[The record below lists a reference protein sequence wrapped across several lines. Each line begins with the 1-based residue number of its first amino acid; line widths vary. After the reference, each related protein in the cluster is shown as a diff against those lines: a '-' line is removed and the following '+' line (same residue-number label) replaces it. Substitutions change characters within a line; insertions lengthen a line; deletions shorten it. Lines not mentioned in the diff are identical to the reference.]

1 MSPKSSTHVNR
12 HLLMAVYVMLLASL
26 CSAQSGGSKDT
37 PALNSGAPPAAAM
50 ASLTGVVMDENNA
63 VIPGASVAVKD
74 ALRKTQKETV
84 TAGDGTFSVTELWP
98 GSYIITVRR
107 DGFSTA
113 EVKDVLLSAGEQA
126 ALKIKLRVGDI
137 GETVSV
143 TADPLLMANS
153 SSPGLTLE
161 RQAIENLPV
170 NGRSLQTLTLLAPG
184 TVAPRATFT
193 EQGQL
198 SVNGQRANANYF
210 MLDGVSANIGVA
222 VGASGT
228 GQSGAGSLPGTSVMG
243 STNTLVTLDSLQEF
257 KILTTAFA
265 PEYGRTPGAQILL
278 TTRAGTNQFHGS
290 IFEYFR
296 SNALGA
302 RDWFARTE
310 NASLPSSRTNEF
322 GGVFGGPII
331 KDRTFFFL
339 SYEGLRARLPQFAVR
354 DVPSIFARENA
365 RPQLRPILNAFPLP
379 NLFDSNNPALSQ
391 FSSAYTDSA
400 RFDAASLRLDQKF
413 GERWTFFARY
423 NYAPSEI
430 MQRGAGSSLND
441 SLRLSFKTQTATLG
455 ATQIITPRLVNDFRI
470 NYSRSTG
477 DKVFALDDFGGAVP
491 LTDAFMFP
499 SFASSGNSFYG
510 FSLGGDSTAL
520 YSGKDATSLQTQYNL
535 LDNVALTLG
544 SHQLKFGFDYR
555 RLTSTYEE
563 WKYRENAAL
572 TANMTDLESGSAS
585 TVTVSAQD
593 HTTINFTNLSV
604 YAQDAWRISQRLSL
618 TYGMRWEY
626 NPPPVASNPQS
637 LFTVTGLDN
646 LANLN
651 LAPQGTPLYQATR
664 NNYAP
669 RIGAAFQLFK
679 RPGLETMLRGGVG
692 IFYDL
697 GTGPLGNTASSF
709 PYQRRKTFNNV
720 LYPLD
725 ITYTTQLPYNQTL
738 PVSLIRVADPHLQLP
753 RVMQW
758 NFGIEQSLGAKQT
771 LTATYVGATGRRLL
785 RTELLQNPSPFFEQV
800 YVTTNKATS
809 DYHALQ
815 LQFQRRLAQGFQAY
829 ASYTWAHSIDIASND
844 STANLPTLASRDPYD
859 AQLDR
864 GPSDF
869 DIRHSLTAA
878 ISYDIPSLFKS
889 GIGRAVLSRW
899 SVETIFS
906 ARSAAPVDIF
916 SRRVSD
922 FGLVNLRPD
931 LNTDVPLYLSD
942 ASAPGGRRINPD
954 AFATPIYV
962 DGQGSLGRNA
972 LRGFPFTQIDFAVHR
987 NFALT
992 DRVGLQFRM
1001 EIFNLFNHPNFGSPI
1016 GDLDSEDFGRATTML
1031 GRSLTATNNTG
1042 FNPLFQAGGPRA
1054 VQFSIKLQF

>member
-1 MSPKSSTHVNR
+1 
-12 HLLMAVYVMLLASL
+12 MAVCVMLLAPL
-26 CSAQSGGSKDT
+26 CPAQNGASKDS
-37 PALNSGAPPAAAM
+37 PALNPSAPPAAAM
-50 ASLTGVVMDENNA
+50 ASLTGVVMDENSA
-63 VIPGASVAVKD
+63 VIPGASVTVKD

-84 TAGDGTFSVTELWP
+84 TASDGTFSVTELWP
-98 GSYIITVRR
+98 GSYIVTVRR
-107 DGFSTA
+107 EGFSTA

-126 ALKIKLRVGDI
+126 ALKVRLRVGDI

-153 SSPGLTLE
+153 GSPGVTLE
-161 RQAIENLPV
+161 RQAIENFPV

-184 TVAPRATFT
+184 TVATRATFT

-210 MLDGVSANIGVA
+210 LLDGVSANIGVA
-222 VGASGT
+222 AGASGT
-228 GQSGAGSLPGTSVMG
+228 GQSGAGSLPGMSAMG

-265 PEYGRTPGAQILL
+265 PEFGRTPGAQIIL

-290 IFEYFR
+290 FFEYFR
-296 SNALGA
+296 SSALGA
-302 RDWFARTE
+302 RDWFDSTE
-310 NASLPSSRTNEF
+310 HASLPSSRTHDF
-322 GGVFGGPII
+322 GGVIGGPVI

-339 SYEGLRARLPQFAVR
+339 SYEGLRAQLPQFAVR
-354 DVPSIFARENA
+354 DVPSMFARENA
-365 RPQLRPILNAFPLP
+365 RPELRPILNAFPLP
-379 NLFDSNNPALSQ
+379 NRFDGDNLALSQ

-423 NYAPSEI
+423 NYAPSELF
-430 MQRGAGSSLND
+430 QRGAGSSLSD
-441 SLRLSFKTQTATLG
+441 ALRLSFRTQTATLG
-455 ATQIITPRLVNDFRI
+455 ATQIITPRLVNDFRV

-477 DKVFALDDFGGAVP
+477 EKFFTLDDFGGAVP
-491 LTDAFMFP
+491 VTDATIFP
-499 SFASSGNSFYG
+499 SFASSGNAFFG
-510 FSLGGDSTAL
+510 FNLGDDSTSL
-520 YSGKDATSLQTQYNL
+520 FSGKDASSLQKQFNV

-544 SHQLKFGFDYR
+544 SHQLKVGFDYR

-572 TANMTDLESGSAS
+572 VANMTDLQVGSAS
-585 TVTVSAQD
+585 SVIVSAQD
-593 HTTINFTNLSV
+593 RTVINFTNLSV
-604 YAQDAWRISQRLSL
+604 YAQDTWRISQRLSL
-618 TYGMRWEY
+618 TYGVRWEY
-626 NPPPVASNPQS
+626 NPPPVAANGQS

-651 LAPQGTPLYQATR
+651 LAPEGTPLYQATR

-669 RIGAAFQLFK
+669 RVGAAFQLFK
-679 RPGLETMLRGGVG
+679 HPGFETMLRGGFGV
-692 IFYDL
+692 FYDL
-697 GTGPLGNTASSF
+697 GSGPLGNSSSSF
-709 PYQRRKTFNNV
+709 PYQRRKTFSNV

-725 ITYTTQLPYNQTL
+725 IIYTTQLPYNQSL
-738 PVSLIRVADPHLQLP
+738 PVSLIRVAEPNLQLP

-758 NFGIEQSLGAKQT
+758 NFGVEQSLGAKQT
-771 LTATYVGATGRRLL
+771 LTATYVGVAGRRLL
-785 RTELLQNPSPFFEQV
+785 RTELLQNPTPYFEQV

-829 ASYTWAHSIDIASND
+829 ASYTWAHAIDIASND
-844 STANLPTLASRDPYD
+844 STASLPTLAGREPYD
-859 AQLDR
+859 ALLDR

-878 ISYDIPSLFKS
+878 VSYDLPSLFKS
-889 GIGRAVLSRW
+889 GIGRAVFSRW

-906 ARSAAPVDIF
+906 AHSAAPVEVF
-916 SRRVSD
+916 SRRISD
-922 FGLVNLRPD
+922 FGIVNLRPD
-931 LNTDVPLYLSD
+931 VTTDVPLYLSD
-942 ASAPGGRRINPD
+942 PSAPGGRRFNPA
-954 AFATPIYV
+954 AFLVPLYE
-962 DGQGSLGRNA
+962 GQGNLGRNA
-972 LRGFPFTQIDFAVHR
+972 LRGFPFTQLDFAVHR

-1001 EIFNLFNHPNFGSPI
+1001 EIFNLFNHPNFASPV
-1016 GDLDSEDFGRATTML
+1016 GDLDSANFGRATTML

-1042 FNPLFQAGGPRA
+1042 FNPLFQEGGPRA
-1054 VQFSIKLQF
+1054 VQFSLKLQF

>member
-1 MSPKSSTHVNR
+1 
-12 HLLMAVYVMLLASL
+12 MAVCVMLLAPL
-26 CSAQSGGSKDT
+26 CPAQNGASKDS
-37 PALNSGAPPAAAM
+37 PALNPSAPPAAAM
-50 ASLTGVVMDENNA
+50 ASLTGVVMDENSA
-63 VIPGASVAVKD
+63 VIPGASVTVKD

-84 TAGDGTFSVTELWP
+84 TASDGTFSVTELWP
-98 GSYIITVRR
+98 GSYIVTVRR
-107 DGFSTA
+107 EGFSTA

-126 ALKIKLRVGDI
+126 ALKVRLRVGDI

-153 SSPGLTLE
+153 GSPGVTLE
-161 RQAIENLPV
+161 RQAIENFPV

-184 TVAPRATFT
+184 TVATRATFT

-210 MLDGVSANIGVA
+210 LLDGVSANIGVA
-222 VGASGT
+222 AGASGT
-228 GQSGAGSLPGTSVMG
+228 GQSGAGSLPGMSAMG

-265 PEYGRTPGAQILL
+265 PEFGRTPGAQIIL

-290 IFEYFR
+290 FFEYFR
-296 SNALGA
+296 SSALGA
-302 RDWFARTE
+302 RDWFDSTE
-310 NASLPSSRTNEF
+310 HASLPSSRTHDF
-322 GGVFGGPII
+322 GGVIGGPVI

-339 SYEGLRARLPQFAVR
+339 SYEGLRAQLPQFAVR
-354 DVPSIFARENA
+354 DVPSMFARENA
-365 RPQLRPILNAFPLP
+365 RPELRPILNAFPLP
-379 NLFDSNNPALSQ
+379 NRFDGDNLALSQ

-423 NYAPSEI
+423 NYAPSELF
-430 MQRGAGSSLND
+430 QRGAGSSLSD
-441 SLRLSFKTQTATLG
+441 ALRLSFRTQTATLG
-455 ATQIITPRLVNDFRI
+455 ATQIITPRLVNDFRV
-470 NYSRSTG
+470 NYSRSNGEKFFT
-477 DKVFALDDFGGAVP
+477 LDDFGGAVP
-491 LTDAFMFP
+491 VTDATIFP
-499 SFASSGNSFYG
+499 SFASSGNAFFG
-510 FSLGGDSTAL
+510 FNLGDDSTSL
-520 YSGKDATSLQTQYNL
+520 FSGKDASSLQKQFNV

-544 SHQLKFGFDYR
+544 SHQLKVGFDYR

-572 TANMTDLESGSAS
+572 VANMTDLQVGSAS
-585 TVTVSAQD
+585 SVIVSAQD
-593 HTTINFTNLSV
+593 RTVINFTNLSV
-604 YAQDAWRISQRLSL
+604 YAQDTWRISQRLSL
-618 TYGMRWEY
+618 TYGVRWEY
-626 NPPPVASNPQS
+626 NPPPVAANGQS

-651 LAPQGTPLYQATR
+651 LAPEGTPLYQATR

-669 RIGAAFQLFK
+669 RVGAAFQLFK
-679 RPGLETMLRGGVG
+679 HPGFETMLRGGFGV
-692 IFYDL
+692 FYDL
-697 GTGPLGNTASSF
+697 GSGPLGNSSSSF
-709 PYQRRKTFNNV
+709 PYQRRKTFSNV

-725 ITYTTQLPYNQTL
+725 IIYTTQLPYNQSL
-738 PVSLIRVADPHLQLP
+738 PVSLIRVAEPNLQLP

-758 NFGIEQSLGAKQT
+758 NFGVEQSLGAKQT
-771 LTATYVGATGRRLL
+771 LTATYVGVAGRRLL
-785 RTELLQNPSPFFEQV
+785 RTELLQNPTPYFEQV

-829 ASYTWAHSIDIASND
+829 ASYTWAHAIDIASND
-844 STANLPTLASRDPYD
+844 STASLPTLAGREPYD
-859 AQLDR
+859 ALLDR

-878 ISYDIPSLFKS
+878 VSYDLPSLFKS
-889 GIGRAVLSRW
+889 GIGRAVFSRW

-906 ARSAAPVDIF
+906 AHSAAPVEVF
-916 SRRVSD
+916 SRRISD
-922 FGLVNLRPD
+922 FGIVNLRPD
-931 LNTDVPLYLSD
+931 VTTDVPLYLSD
-942 ASAPGGRRINPD
+942 PSAPGGRRFNPA
-954 AFATPIYV
+954 AFLVPLYE
-962 DGQGSLGRNA
+962 GQGNLGRNA
-972 LRGFPFTQIDFAVHR
+972 LRGFPFTQLDFAVHR

-1001 EIFNLFNHPNFGSPI
+1001 EIFNLFNHPNFASPV
-1016 GDLDSEDFGRATTML
+1016 GDLDSANFGRATTML

-1042 FNPLFQAGGPRA
+1042 FNPLFQEGGPRA
-1054 VQFSIKLQF
+1054 VQFSLKLQF

>member
-1 MSPKSSTHVNR
+1 
-12 HLLMAVYVMLLASL
+12 MLLAPL
-26 CSAQSGGSKDT
+26 CPAQNGASKDS
-37 PALNSGAPPAAAM
+37 PALNPSAPPAAAM
-50 ASLTGVVMDENNA
+50 ASLTGVVMDENSA
-63 VIPGASVAVKD
+63 VIPGASVTVKD

-84 TAGDGTFSVTELWP
+84 TASDGTFSVTELWP
-98 GSYIITVRR
+98 GSYIVTVRR
-107 DGFSTA
+107 EGFSTA

-126 ALKIKLRVGDI
+126 ALKVRLRVGDI

-153 SSPGLTLE
+153 GSPGVTLE
-161 RQAIENLPV
+161 RQAIENFPV

-184 TVAPRATFT
+184 TVATRATFT

-210 MLDGVSANIGVA
+210 LLDGVSANIGVA
-222 VGASGT
+222 AGASGT
-228 GQSGAGSLPGTSVMG
+228 GQSGAGSLPGMSAMG

-265 PEYGRTPGAQILL
+265 PEFGRTPGAQIIL

-290 IFEYFR
+290 FFEYFR
-296 SNALGA
+296 SSALGA
-302 RDWFARTE
+302 RDWFDSTE
-310 NASLPSSRTNEF
+310 HASLPSSRTHDF
-322 GGVFGGPII
+322 GGVIGGPVI

-339 SYEGLRARLPQFAVR
+339 SYEGLRAQLPQFAVR
-354 DVPSIFARENA
+354 DVPSMFARENA
-365 RPQLRPILNAFPLP
+365 RPELRPILNAFPLP
-379 NLFDSNNPALSQ
+379 NRFDGDNLALSQ

-423 NYAPSEI
+423 NYAPSELF
-430 MQRGAGSSLND
+430 QRGAGSSLSD
-441 SLRLSFKTQTATLG
+441 ALRLSFRTQTATLG
-455 ATQIITPRLVNDFRI
+455 ATQIITPRLVNDFRV

-477 DKVFALDDFGGAVP
+477 EKFFTLDDFGGAVP
-491 LTDAFMFP
+491 VTDATIFP
-499 SFASSGNSFYG
+499 SFASSGNAFFG
-510 FSLGGDSTAL
+510 FNLGDDSTSL
-520 YSGKDATSLQTQYNL
+520 FSGKDASSLQKQFNV

-544 SHQLKFGFDYR
+544 SHQLKVGFDYR

-572 TANMTDLESGSAS
+572 VANMTDLQVGSAS
-585 TVTVSAQD
+585 SVIVSAQD
-593 HTTINFTNLSV
+593 RTVINFTNLSV
-604 YAQDAWRISQRLSL
+604 YAQDTWRISQRLSL
-618 TYGMRWEY
+618 TYGVRWEY
-626 NPPPVASNPQS
+626 NPPPVAANGQS

-651 LAPQGTPLYQATR
+651 LAPEGTPLYQATR

-669 RIGAAFQLFK
+669 RVGAAFQLFK
-679 RPGLETMLRGGVG
+679 HPGFETMLRGGFGV
-692 IFYDL
+692 FYDL
-697 GTGPLGNTASSF
+697 GSGPLGNSSSSF
-709 PYQRRKTFNNV
+709 PYQRRKTFSNV

-725 ITYTTQLPYNQTL
+725 IIYTTQLPYNQSL
-738 PVSLIRVADPHLQLP
+738 PVSLIRVAEPNLQLP

-758 NFGIEQSLGAKQT
+758 NFGVEQSLGAKQT
-771 LTATYVGATGRRLL
+771 LTATYVGVAGRRLL
-785 RTELLQNPSPFFEQV
+785 RTELLQNPTPYFEQV

-829 ASYTWAHSIDIASND
+829 ASYTWAHAIDIASND
-844 STANLPTLASRDPYD
+844 STASLPTLAGREPYD
-859 AQLDR
+859 ALLDR

-878 ISYDIPSLFKS
+878 VSYDLPSLFKS
-889 GIGRAVLSRW
+889 GIGRAVFSRW

-906 ARSAAPVDIF
+906 AHSAAPVEVF
-916 SRRVSD
+916 SRRISD
-922 FGLVNLRPD
+922 FGIVNLRPD
-931 LNTDVPLYLSD
+931 VTTDVPLYLSD
-942 ASAPGGRRINPD
+942 PSAPGGRRFNPA
-954 AFATPIYV
+954 AFLVPLYE
-962 DGQGSLGRNA
+962 GQGNLGRNA
-972 LRGFPFTQIDFAVHR
+972 LRGFPFTQLDFAVHR

-1001 EIFNLFNHPNFGSPI
+1001 EIFNLFNHPNFASPV
-1016 GDLDSEDFGRATTML
+1016 GDLDSANFGRATTML

-1042 FNPLFQAGGPRA
+1042 FNPLFQEGGPRA
-1054 VQFSIKLQF
+1054 VQFSLKLQF